1 MSRSRKKA
9 IYKDSWKGRTSFYW
23 KTIRRKHNQLISQ
36 FYKKDRFGYWEFDDS
51 LPDPKTI
58 VNDYDYSDYTV
69 NHEYNYNI
77 TDWWAREDKEKQKT
91 LLRRK

>member
-36 FYKKDRFGYWEFDDS
+36 FYKKERFGYWEFDDS
-51 LPDPKTI
+51 LPNPKTI
-58 VNDYDYSDYTV
+58 VNDYDYSDYTIDYE
-69 NHEYNYNI
+69 HRDSRCF
-77 TDWWAREDKEKQKT
+77 TDKERLKLWRDK
-91 LLRRK
+91 LSRK